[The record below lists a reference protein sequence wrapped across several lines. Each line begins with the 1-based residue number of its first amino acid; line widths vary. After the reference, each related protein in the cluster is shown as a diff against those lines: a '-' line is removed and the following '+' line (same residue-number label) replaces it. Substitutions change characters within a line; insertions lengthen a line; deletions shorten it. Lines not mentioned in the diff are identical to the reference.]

1 MMWEIKKV
9 AAIPKLNNPV
19 LIEGM
24 PGIGN
29 VGKIAEDFLIDD
41 LKAKKAYDFFSYNF
55 PHSVFVNEDNL
66 VELPKIGLYYKKFN
80 DKRSD
85 LLLLGGDIQPV
96 SEGSCFEFCD
106 KVLDII
112 EKNNVKEIITLGGI
126 GLQSAPKKPKV
137 YCTGNSKEIIKKYKE
152 GVDVEDKIYGTV
164 GPIIGVSGVLLGMAK
179 RRNINAVTF
188 LAETFGHPM
197 HIGIKESQ
205 EILKVLDKKL
215 KLGLNLK
222 KLEKD
227 INDLEKEMLQRTKN
241 LSEAIKQTSLKGVKS
256 RFKDTNYI
264 G

>member
-1 MMWEIKKV
+1 MWDIKKV
-9 AAIPKLNNPV
+9 ATIPKLNKPI

-55 PHSVFVNEDNL
+55 PHSVFVNENNL
-66 VELPKIGLYYKKFN
+66 VELPRIEMYYKKFN
-80 DKRSD
+80 DKRND

-96 SEGSCFEFCD
+96 DSVACFEFCNAILEI
-106 KVLDII
+106 V
-112 EKNNVKEIITLGGI
+112 EKNKVKEIITLGGI
-126 GLQSAPKKPKV
+126 GLQYIPKKPKV
-137 YCTGNSKEIIKKYKE
+137 YCTGNSKEMLKKYKE
-152 GVDVEDKIYGTV
+152 GIDVEDKIYGAV

-179 RRNINAVTF
+179 RRNINAMTF

-205 EILKVLDKKL
+205 EILKILNKKL
-215 KLGLNLK
+215 NLGLNLK
-222 KLEKD
+222 KLETD
-227 INDLEKEMLQRTKN
+227 ISALEKEMVQKTKD
-241 LSEAIKQTSLKGVKS
+241 LSEAVKQTGLKKTKGK
-256 RFKDTNYI
+256 FKEMNYI